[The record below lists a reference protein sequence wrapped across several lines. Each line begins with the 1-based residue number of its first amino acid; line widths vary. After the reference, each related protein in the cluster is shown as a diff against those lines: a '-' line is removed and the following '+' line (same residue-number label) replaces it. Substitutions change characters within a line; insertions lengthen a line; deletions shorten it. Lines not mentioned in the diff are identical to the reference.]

1 MMQQNE
7 ISQQY
12 LDETYKKLQ
21 QEHMRLMNELNN
33 NNNIDDQSLTKQISL
48 LNTLILNLL
57 KFKNLKK
64 SIEDKKYLE

>member
-1 MMQQNE
+1 MQHNE
-7 ISQQY
+7 ITQDY

-21 QEHMRLMNELNN
+21 SEHMRLMNELSN